1 MNVKVQNIAYLL
13 LGTNLGSR
21 NKNLS
26 AAIDKIGDKS
36 LILSKSSI
44 YSTAAWGLEDQED
57 FLNQVVCIETSLN
70 SFELLEDILEV
81 EQKLGRERIQK
92 WGSRLID
99 IDILYFNDE
108 ILETSKLIIPHPHIQ
123 NRRFT
128 LVPLVEM
135 IPDYIHPKLKKTNVE
150 LLDECLDKLEVRVQV
165 RTDLLF

>member
-21 NKNLS
+21 NKNLFD
-26 AAIDKIGDKS
+26 AIDKIGDKS
-36 LILSKSSI
+36 LILNKSSI

-57 FLNQVVCIETSLN
+57 FLNQVVCVKTFLN
-70 SFELLEDILEV
+70 SFELLEDILEI

-99 IDILYFNDE
+99 IDILYFNEE
-108 ILETSKLIIPHPHIQ
+108 IVETPKLIIPHPYIQ

-150 LLDECLDKLEVRVQV
+150 LLDECSDRLEVSEMKKK
-165 RTDLLF
+165 

>member
-1 MNVKVQNIAYLL
+1 MDIKVQNIAYLL

-36 LILSKSSI
+36 LILSKSAI
-44 YSTAAWGLEDQED
+44 YSTAAWGLEDQAD
-57 FLNQVVCIETSLN
+57 FLNQVVCVKTSLN
-70 SFELLEDILEV
+70 SLELLEDVLDI

-92 WGSRLID
+92 WGSRIID

-108 ILETSKLIIPHPHIQ
+108 IVEIPKLIIPHPHIQ
-123 NRRFT
+123 DRKFV

-135 IPDYIHPKLKKTNVE
+135 IPDYVHPKLKKTNVE
-150 LLDECLDKLEVRVQV
+150 LLNECSDSLEVKIN
-165 RTDLLF
+165 TNNSL